1 MVDGCVIH
9 VCSAVPEWFQPG
21 LAPTGTNVPTGHV
34 RTITTLRADPGV
46 STRRESRYSSRSRS
60 VTAQARTSLHNAVS
74 NASSR
79 LHNAVSIAS
88 SSTSSASAPLVL
100 RLGIRVVRV
109 RDLEQSAAPDPVS
122 RSSRRSL
129 RPAQPP
135 LPYGQVMISRKL
147 PARVRPVHASTTI
160 AWCRSRQANAVQ
172 GRPSTTGR
180 GLGSGQVFRRS
191 RPR

>member
-1 MVDGCVIH
+1 MCDPCVLCSPRMV
-9 VCSAVPEWFQPG
+9 SARPG
-21 LAPTGTNVPTGHV
+21 TD
-34 RTITTLRADPGV
+34 RYERADWARSYHYDATGGPGSV
-46 STRRESRYSSRSRS
+46 DPSRIPLQQSVAVRDRSGPHLIAQRS
-60 VTAQARTSLHNAVS
+60 VECLIEIAQRSVDCLIEHIVGFRA
-74 NASSR
+74 
-79 LHNAVSIAS
+79 
-88 SSTSSASAPLVL
+88 LVL

-135 LPYGQVMISRKL
+135 LPYGQVMISRKV